1 MLKIHIRLR
10 TTYFGC
16 SGLWIVQSYT
26 FVMNWVNYVIK
37 NKGKV
42 QLIIL
47 LLKFFSFVLWK
58 KEKKEANLGPC
69 IYRQEQVVRFL
80 FELLVDVIIGNMRPL
95 IVLIINL
102 SITYRKFIILFLN
115 SVDTIFIATI
125 TCVIV
130 NNKNKVI
137 SLYKN
142 NDLPTIAAYIIKLW
156 KKKW

>member
-1 MLKIHIRLR
+1 M
-10 TTYFGC
+10 
-16 SGLWIVQSYT
+16 
-26 FVMNWVNYVIK
+26 
-37 NKGKV
+37 
-42 QLIIL
+42 
-47 LLKFFSFVLWK
+47 FFWK
-58 KEKKEANLGPC
+58 KEKEEANLGPC

-80 FELLVDVIIGNMRPL
+80 FELLVDVIIGNTWPL

-156 KKKW
+156 KKKMVTNLVILDEMIKSSSKKYDEMINLLKPPYRHQPKKE

>member
-1 MLKIHIRLR
+1 
-10 TTYFGC
+10 
-16 SGLWIVQSYT
+16 
-26 FVMNWVNYVIK
+26 
-37 NKGKV
+37 
-42 QLIIL
+42 
-47 LLKFFSFVLWK
+47 
-58 KEKKEANLGPC
+58 
-69 IYRQEQVVRFL
+69 
-80 FELLVDVIIGNMRPL
+80 MRPL

-142 NDLPTIAAYIIKLW
+142 NDLPTIATYIIKL
-156 KKKW
+156 